1 MHIIEGEISYDLV
14 MEENMDFI
22 EGAYRLPGGVWEV
35 FVTKTWHV
43 TQLEI
48 KPATWENGSTGIII
62 QFPLEE
68 RSLNK
73 NSIEEL
79 MSDYFDIQIWKEV
92 SGPDSMQ
99 LR

>member
-1 MHIIEGEISYDLV
+1 
-14 MEENMDFI
+14 MEENMDFV

-35 FVTKTWHV
+35 FVTQTWQV
-43 TQLEI
+43 TELEI
-48 KPATWENGSTGIII
+48 KPSTWGSGATGIII

-73 NSIEEL
+73 NAVEEL

-92 SGPDSMQ
+92 NGPDSMQ